1 MIKLGEDEMVAFDV
15 YFASICSFQHHPGAG
30 TKDHKALSID
40 ECRDVALKMIIARRG
55 IETER

>member
-1 MIKLGEDEMVAFDV
+1 MKLDEHEVVAFDV

-40 ECRDVALKMIIARRG
+40 ECKDVALKMILARRTLVEG
-55 IETER
+55 